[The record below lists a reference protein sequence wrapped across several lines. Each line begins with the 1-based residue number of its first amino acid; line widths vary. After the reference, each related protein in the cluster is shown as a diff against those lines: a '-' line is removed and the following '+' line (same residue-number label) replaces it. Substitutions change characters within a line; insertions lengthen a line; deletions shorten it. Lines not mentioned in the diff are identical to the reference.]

1 MSLLKAVSA
10 PYARG
15 FLCALTLTS
24 LGSAASLIDAVQS
37 GDREA
42 VRSFVK
48 KHVDVNIA
56 ENDGTTPL
64 HWAARADDLET
75 ATLLIHAGA
84 NVKAATRTGVTPLWL
99 ATMNRNA
106 AMADALLNA
115 GADANASLPSGETL
129 LMTAAKT
136 GNPALVESL
145 IDHGAQVNAR
155 EPQFGENAL
164 MIAAAENQ
172 ARIIRVL
179 LDHGAEVNGRSAE
192 MSYPKDRFGLEGVVT
207 ILAHGSWTPLMYA
220 AREGSLDAARALC
233 DAHAEVDAKDPD
245 GTTAELLAI
254 TNGHFDT
261 AALLIEKGTNT
272 NLADSA
278 GMAPLYAAVDMN
290 TLGEIFGRPGRVSH
304 DKLSASDLAKLLLE
318 HGADPNA
325 GLKGPA
331 LQRAHTPGEP
341 TLNAGATPLARAA
354 RAGDVP
360 AIELLL
366 AHGAQVNLALKN
378 GTTPLMFA
386 SGLGRGVS
394 AFAVDYGT
402 EADLLAAEKVLLD
415 HGADINAIS
424 GAGQTAIHFAAQA
437 ADANFPQPSDDL
449 VKFLAS
455 RGAKLDV
462 VDKQGR
468 SPIEMAEG
476 KGLRGRAGGPVKPR
490 EGTIKLLRELI
501 AEEGDEARFA
511 H

>member
-1 MSLLKAVSA
+1 MLLSVVVLVSA
-10 PYARG
+10 R
-15 FLCALTLTS
+15 
-24 LGSAASLIDAVQS
+24 AASLSEAVQA
-37 GDREA
+37 GDRG
-42 VRSFVK
+42 VVQTLLK
-48 KHVDVNIA
+48 KHADVNVR

-64 HWAARADDLET
+64 HWAVRADDAET
-75 ATLLIHAGA
+75 AGLLIKAGA
-84 NVKAATRTGVTPLWL
+84 NVKAATRNGVTPLWL
-99 ATMNRNA
+99 AAMNRNA
-106 AMADALLNA
+106 AMADLLLKA
-115 GADANASLPSGETL
+115 GADANTSLPSGETL

-136 GNPALVESL
+136 GNAALVESL
-145 IDHGAQVNAR
+145 IDHGAKVNAR
-155 EPQFGENAL
+155 EPQFGETAL

-172 ARIIRVL
+172 GQVIRVL
-179 LDHGAEVNGRSAE
+179 LDHGAEVNGRSTE

-220 AREGSLDAARALC
+220 AREGALDAARALC
-233 DAHAEVDAKDPD
+233 DARREIDAQDPD

-254 TNGHFDT
+254 TNGHYDT
-261 AALLIEKGTNT
+261 AALLIENGANA

-278 GMAPLYAAVDMN
+278 GMGPLYAVVDMN

-304 DKLSASDLAKLLLE
+304 DKLSALGLAKLLLE

-325 GLKGPA
+325 GLKTPG

-341 TLNAGATPLARAA
+341 TLGAGATPLARAA
-354 RAGDVP
+354 KAGDVP
-360 AIELLL
+360 AIKLLL
-366 AHGAQVNLALKN
+366 SHGAQVNLSLKN

-415 HGADINAIS
+415 RGADINAIS
-424 GAGQTAIHFAAQA
+424 AAGQTAIHFAAQA

-490 EGTIKLLRELI
+490 EGTIKLLRELM
-501 AEEGDEARFA
+501 ASAQPVQ
-511 H
+511 